1 MPKRI
6 YVLNGHP
13 AQRSLSHDLAEQY
26 AHAARDAE
34 HEVKTTHLHEI
45 EFDSDFGFGGYTQ
58 TKALETPVDQFLEN
72 LAWADHVVIAA
83 PMWWGGLPA
92 KLKGLIDRAFLPG
105 RTFDTRNKTWAG
117 FPKPMLSGRSA
128 RVIITSD
135 TPGWLMR
142 FCYGN
147 ALFRQ
152 IRHQVL
158 GFVGIAP
165 ARITHFR
172 MASHPNPNDVDGW
185 MRKVEALGQAAA

>member
-13 AQRSLSHDLAEQY
+13 AQKSLSHDLVERY
-26 AHAARDAE
+26 ANAARNAGHD
-34 HEVKTTHLHEI
+34 VKTTHLHEL

-58 TKALETPVDQFLEN
+58 TKTLERPVDQFLEN
-72 LAWADHVVIAA
+72 LTWADHVVIAA

-105 RTFDTRNKTWAG
+105 RAFDIRKKTSAG
-117 FPKPMLSGRSA
+117 LPKSMLLGRGA

-147 ALFRQ
+147 GLFRQ
-152 IRHQVL
+152 IRHQIL

-172 MASHPNPNDVDGW
+172 MASHPKADHIDSW
-185 MRKVEALGQAAA
+185 MREVEALGQSAA